1 MGHKGPEADA
11 GSPCFANCFLM
22 GLVMNRKEIFV
33 FKPLSTGLGLERAH
47 DLRHAPGLWSG
58 TRTRATQAAKAQ
70 ISRLATAPSLT
81 RLGSNPPSRSPLMM
95 WQRFVAVWCDVMV
108 CGAIAMFALA
118 CAGFF
123 AAMLDQST
131 ASPQGLT
138 NILSSFVWL
147 RQSVQILIAV
157 NNIATSVPWLP
168 VAGFGVLFGLY
179 RLAVFLIAGVSP
191 GETLAKWLAGSVRS

>member
-1 MGHKGPEADA
+1 
-11 GSPCFANCFLM
+11 
-22 GLVMNRKEIFV
+22 MNRKEIFV

-58 TRTRATQAAKAQ
+58 TRARATQAAKAQ
-70 ISRLATAPSLT
+70 ISRIASPTTLQRQHLRSGTKPTA
-81 RLGSNPPSRSPLMM
+81 RSPLMM

-108 CGAIAMFALA
+108 CGGLAMFALV

-123 AAMLDQST
+123 AAILDQT
-131 ASPQGLT
+131 PASPQGFT

-147 RQSVQILIAV
+147 RQSVQILLAL
-157 NNIATSVPWLP
+157 NNIASTVPWLP
-168 VAGFGVLFGLY
+168 VAGFAVLFGVY
-179 RLAVFLIAGVSP
+179 RLAVSFIAGVSP